1 MTKKRITREQV
12 ELLRMTLQ
20 ELPPVN
26 VTECIGDAMDDSE
39 MISEA
44 IIQLQERSYSLE
56 QISEILKGNRMDL
69 TPKPLRDYLNGI

>member
-1 MTKKRITREQV
+1 MTKKRITLEQV
-12 ELLRMTLQ
+12 ELLRMKLQ

-26 VTECIGDAMDDSE
+26 VTECIGYAMDDSK

-44 IIQLQERSYSLE
+44 ITQLQARSYSLE

-69 TPKPLRDYLNGI
+69 TPKSLRDYLSDI